1 MPKVGTIIFSK
12 VHLQNRLKIK
22 NLSIVVAAKTMRFI
36 FRCDKQFGTRVQ
48 LKHHMNIHLGL
59 KPYSCNECGKAFTQP
74 THLSVHRRTHNG
86 LKPYMCSICGKTF
99 AIASNMRKHAA
110 IHDRDGTEHQI
121 PIEAEPVAAPL
132 FEPVAVKPF
141 PCSHCDMRFSALKKL
156 AMHERR
162 DHGTQ
167 HSCPHPGCLRI
178 CISASQL
185 EKHLLTHSGEKPH
198 GCPICQKRFTQK
210 THVTQHIATVHASPS
225 GRAKS
230 HVCPQCGKCFVTR
243 GVLAKHMMLHT
254 NQRPHQ
260 CSICD
265 KAFVQKSHLTVH
277 MNQHTGNRPFNCS
290 ECRKDFTTKQHLK
303 DHLKLHNNSKPWLV
317 CNQCPAR

>member
-1 MPKVGTIIFSK
+1 
-12 VHLQNRLKIK
+12 
-22 NLSIVVAAKTMRFI
+22 
-36 FRCDKQFGTRVQ
+36 
-48 LKHHMNIHLGL
+48 
-59 KPYSCNECGKAFTQP
+59 
-74 THLSVHRRTHNG
+74 
-86 LKPYMCSICGKTF
+86 MCSICGKTF

-121 PIEAEPVAAPL
+121 PIEVEPVAAPM

-185 EKHLLTHSGEKPH
+185 AKHLLTHSGEKPH

-210 THVTQHIATVHASPS
+210 THVTQHIATVHANPS
-225 GRAKS
+225 DRAKS

-254 NQRPHQ
+254 NERPHQ